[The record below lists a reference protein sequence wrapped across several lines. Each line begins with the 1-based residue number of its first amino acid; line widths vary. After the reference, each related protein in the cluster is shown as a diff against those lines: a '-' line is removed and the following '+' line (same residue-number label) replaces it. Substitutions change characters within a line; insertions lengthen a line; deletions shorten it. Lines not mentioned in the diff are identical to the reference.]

1 MENASSMRVKYGR
14 ERQLSGIE
22 NRRRNYAIVAVC
34 IRHSHSIINSHYN
47 QLIFLV
53 KIFSIFPHT
62 VM

>member
-34 IRHSHSIINSHYN
+34 IRHSHSIVPGGFEVTS
-47 QLIFLV
+47 
-53 KIFSIFPHT
+53 
-62 VM
+62 